1 MREDCIYFS
10 MDNILSII
18 SRYLRGASTEEEIK
32 ALYSWLSESEENR
45 QLFAGLSANISL
57 HKNATDIDVDNQKE
71 KMLSRLNA
79 RIDASEEKK
88 RRVSVF
94 VWAAGLAT
102 AAAMVLGLFL
112 SKPSESPVTKDTL
125 LCNNTEA
132 THLYNLP
139 DGSKVCLMPG
149 TSISYNVS
157 GTDERHIRL
166 DGNGFFDIAKDSLRP
181 MTVMTK
187 DVNLR
192 VLGTSFTVK
201 SKQGYQDTEVVLETG
216 SVRITTPAGVPLVC
230 LSPDQKAVF
239 RSETSDIRIESIAAT
254 PYVVSN
260 YSIVSLT
267 NSTVRE
273 IIDAIEMTFKVK
285 VSISGTPDSKRYN
298 FNFLKSDSPADVIK
312 VLELLTGQDCSLVSG
327 KN

>member
-1 MREDCIYFS
+1 
-10 MDNILSII
+10 MDNILLII
-18 SRYLRGASTEEEIK
+18 SRYLRGASSDEEVK

-45 QLFAGLSANISL
+45 QFLAGLSANMSL
-57 HKNATDIDVDNQKE
+57 HRNATDSDIDVRKE

-79 RIDASEEKK
+79 RIDASEDKK
-88 RRVSVF
+88 KKASVF
-94 VWAAGLAT
+94 VWAAGLA
-102 AAAMVLGLFL
+102 AAAAVVVGLFITKPWQETVPQETIL
-112 SKPSESPVTKDTL
+112 S
-125 LCNNTEA
+125 NNTEA

-149 TSISYNVS
+149 TTISYNVS
-157 GTDERHIRL
+157 GASERHIRF

-201 SKQGYQDTEVVLETG
+201 SKEGYQDTEIVLETG
-216 SVRITTPAGVPLVC
+216 SVRLTTPSGVPLVC

-239 RSETSDIRIESIAAT
+239 RSATSDITIESIAAT

-267 NSTVRE
+267 NSTVKE
-273 IIDAIEMTFKVK
+273 IIKAIETTFKVK
-285 VSISGTPDSKRYN
+285 VSISGGPDLKRYN
-298 FNFLKSDSPADVIK
+298 FNFLKSDSPADVVR
-312 VLELLTGQDCSLVSG
+312 VLQLLTGRDCSLVSG
-327 KN
+327 DN

>member
-1 MREDCIYFS
+1 
-10 MDNILSII
+10 MDNILLII
-18 SRYLRGASTEEEIK
+18 SRYLRRASSDEEVK

-45 QLFAGLSANISL
+45 QFLAGLSANMSL
-57 HKNATDIDVDNQKE
+57 HRNATDSDIDVRKE

-79 RIDASEEKK
+79 RIDASEDKK
-88 RRVSVF
+88 KKASVF
-94 VWAAGLAT
+94 VWAAGLA
-102 AAAMVLGLFL
+102 AAAAVVVGLFITKPWQETVPQETIL
-112 SKPSESPVTKDTL
+112 S
-125 LCNNTEA
+125 NNTEA

-149 TSISYNVS
+149 TTISYNVS
-157 GTDERHIRL
+157 GASERHIRF

-201 SKQGYQDTEVVLETG
+201 SKEGYQDTEIVLETG
-216 SVRITTPAGVPLVC
+216 SVRLTTPSGVPLVC

-239 RSETSDIRIESIAAT
+239 RSATSDITIESIAAT

-267 NSTVRE
+267 NSTVKE
-273 IIDAIEMTFKVK
+273 IIKAIETTFKVK
-285 VSISGTPDSKRYN
+285 VSISGGPDLKRYN
-298 FNFLKSDSPADVIK
+298 FNFLKSDSPADVVR
-312 VLELLTGQDCSLVSG
+312 VLQLLTGRDCSLVSG
-327 KN
+327 DN

>member
-1 MREDCIYFS
+1 

-18 SRYLRGASTEEEIK
+18 SRYLRGASTEDEIK
-32 ALYSWLSESEENR
+32 VLYSWLSESEENR
-45 QLFAGLSANISL
+45 QLFAGLSANMSL
-57 HKNATDIDVDNQKE
+57 HRNTTASDIEVRKE

-79 RIDASEEKK
+79 RIDASAEKK
-88 RRVSVF
+88 KKTSVF
-94 VWAAGLAT
+94 VWASGI
-102 AAAMVLGLFL
+102 AAAAVVILGLFL
-112 SKPSESPVTKDTL
+112 FLPAKCPVPEDVIL
-125 LCNNTEA
+125 SNNTEA

-149 TSISYNVS
+149 TTISYNVS
-157 GTDERHIRL
+157 GVSERHIRL

-201 SKQGYQDTEVVLETG
+201 SKQGYQDTEIVLETG
-216 SVRITTPAGVPLVC
+216 SVRLTTPSGVPLVC

>member
-1 MREDCIYFS
+1 

-18 SRYLRGASTEEEIK
+18 SRYLRGDSTEEEIK

-88 RRVSVF
+88 RRTSFF
-94 VWAAGLAT
+94 VWASGI
-102 AAAMVLGLFL
+102 AAAAVVVLGLFL
-112 SKPSESPVTKDTL
+112 SRPAKSPASEDII

-149 TSISYNVS
+149 TTISYNVS
-157 GTDERHIRL
+157 GATERHIRL
-166 DGNGFFDIAKDSLRP
+166 DGNGFFAIAKDSLRP

-192 VLGTSFTVK
+192 VLGTTFTVK
-201 SKQGYQDTEVVLETG
+201 SKQGYQDTEIVLETG
-216 SVRITTPAGVPLVC
+216 SVRLTTPSGAPLVC

-239 RSETSDIRIESIAAT
+239 RSTTSDITIEPIAAT
-254 PYVVSN
+254 PYVVSK

-267 NSTVRE
+267 NATVVD
-273 IIDAIEMTFKVK
+273 IIEAIEKTFKVK
-285 VSISGTPDSKRYN
+285 VSIADSPDNKRYD
-298 FNFLKSDSPADVIK
+298 FNFLKSDTPADVVK
-312 VLELLTGQDCSLVSG
+312 VLQLLTESDCSIVSG
-327 KN
+327 NN